1 MFKKIFTKPAIFLT
15 LLFASPSTF
24 SDIIDFE
31 TAKKHIM
38 EELDSET
45 SLLSHN
51 FEYFKKHPRTY
62 GECTDK
68 KGNKKLDLEN
78 TSFEEKPTATKFRVQ
93 YLCTMFDEDDQTEEV
108 VYLIIA
114 EGEYWT
120 FIENKGE
127 RGNFIL
133 NTINFCNI

>member
-1 MFKKIFTKPAIFLT
+1 MT
-15 LLFASPSTF
+15 
-24 SDIIDFE
+24 
-31 TAKKHIM
+31 
-38 EELDSET
+38 
-45 SLLSHN
+45 
-51 FEYFKKHPRTY
+51 
-62 GECTDK
+62 
-68 KGNKKLDLEN
+68 
-78 TSFEEKPTATKFRVQ
+78 TKFRVQ

-133 NTINFCNI
+133 NTINFFNI